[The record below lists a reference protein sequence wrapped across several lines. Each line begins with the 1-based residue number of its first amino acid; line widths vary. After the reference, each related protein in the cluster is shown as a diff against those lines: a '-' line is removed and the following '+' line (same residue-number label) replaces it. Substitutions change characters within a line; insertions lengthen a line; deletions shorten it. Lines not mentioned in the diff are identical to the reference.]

1 MYWKIGVWSL
11 VLEITKRNGIKK
23 EHLYKVSLHVIQCDT
38 NILMKI
44 FTDYRRTNK
53 QNRKVL
59 TSVEFTEGV
68 NGVNRL
74 ATIGEKYY

>member
-1 MYWKIGVWSL
+1 
-11 VLEITKRNGIKK
+11 
-23 EHLYKVSLHVIQCDT
+23 
-38 NILMKI
+38 MKI